1 MKEFLVIKNY
11 KVMNPIVDA
20 SFDDEDKAKQYA
32 DLCKLRDGGEYS
44 VAKLIQS
51 GSGVMPLSCLFFTF
65 GNIKNTSKLIA
76 EEEEKDVDVEMLET
90 IHPPAHL
97 YI

>member
-11 KVMNPIVDA
+11 KIMN
-20 SFDDEDKAKQYA
+20 SEDKARQYA
-32 DLCKLRDGGEYS
+32 ELCKLRDGGEYR

-51 GSGVMPLSCLFFTF
+51 GSGVMPLSYLFFAF

-76 EEEEKDVDVEMLET
+76 EEEEKECIYMDV
-90 IHPPAHL
+90 
-97 YI
+97 

>member
-20 SFDDEDKAKQYA
+20 SFDDEDNARQYA
-32 DLCKLRDGGEYS
+32 DLCKLRDGGEYR

-51 GSGVMPLSCLFFTF
+51 GSGVMPLSCLFFFDF

-76 EEEEKDVDVEMLET
+76 EEEEKDVDMEMIGYLEQF
-90 IHPPAHL
+90 
-97 YI
+97 